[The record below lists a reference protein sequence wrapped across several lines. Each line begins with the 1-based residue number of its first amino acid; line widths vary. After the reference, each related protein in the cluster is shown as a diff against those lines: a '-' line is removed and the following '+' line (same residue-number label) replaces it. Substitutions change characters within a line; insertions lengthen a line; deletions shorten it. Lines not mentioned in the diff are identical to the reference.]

1 MKIALAALFA
11 FSMSLNLAAQRQTA
25 AMALAA
31 APAAASTAHVNL
43 VSTLNDMEN
52 TVSATNA
59 DLGNLHVD
67 KWPAGWKTGFT
78 KKSSQKKN
86 AEQMAD
92 SVKQSAGNLPG
103 MIAGVR
109 SSHGSIGSTFKLYNH
124 LTQVC
129 ENLDPLV
136 EATQAYGKKEEYNR
150 LNADHTNLVNARNTL
165 ASYLA
170 QRADLVDPKGDSGF
184 GGTVSASTKKPD
196 APARTK
202 KAVTRKKVVLT
213 SSNHSEA
220 KTVTAAAR

>member
-1 MKIALAALFA
+1 MKIVLAALFA

-25 AMALAA
+25 AIALAA
-31 APAAASTAHVNL
+31 APAAAPTAHVNL

-52 TVSATNA
+52 TVSATNT

-78 KKSSQKKN
+78 KKSSHKKS

-92 SVKQSAGNLPG
+92 SLKQSTGNLPA
-103 MIAGVR
+103 MIASVR

-124 LTQVC
+124 VTQVC

-150 LNADHTNLVNARNTL
+150 LNTDHTNRVNARNTL

-184 GGTVSASTKKPD
+184 GGTVSASTKKPE
-196 APARTK
+196 APAHTK
-202 KAVTRKKVVLT
+202 KTVKKKVVLT
-213 SSNHSEA
+213 SSNQSD
-220 KTVTAAAR
+220 VTAPAR

>member
-1 MKIALAALFA
+1 MKTALAALFA

-25 AMALAA
+25 SVALAA

-52 TVSATNA
+52 TASSTNT
-59 DLGNLHVD
+59 DLGNLHVE
-67 KWPAGWKTGFT
+67 KWPAGWKTGFM
-78 KKSSQKKN
+78 KKSSHKKS

-92 SVKQSAGNLPG
+92 SLKQSTGSLPA
-103 MIAGVR
+103 MIAQVR
-109 SSHGSIGSTFKLYNH
+109 SSHGSLGSTFKLYNH

-129 ENLDPLV
+129 EGMDPLV
-136 EATQAYGKKEEYNR
+136 EATQAYGKKEDFNR

-184 GGTVSASTKKPD
+184 AGPVSASAKKPE
-196 APARTK
+196 APA
-202 KAVTRKKVVLT
+202 
-213 SSNHSEA
+213 HS
-220 KTVTAAAR
+220 